1 MKVIILSAGQGRRLL
16 PLTESRP
23 KCSLPINGRPLLEW
37 QLREISRCDVE
48 EVVIATGYAAHVVED
63 IVAGL
68 DLDGLQVRT
77 EFNPFFEHCD
87 NLGTCWLMRHEMRGE
102 FVVLNGDTLFEA
114 AVMQR
119 LLAEHGTHPI
129 TLAADRK
136 GHYDDDDMLIVSE
149 GRRLERVGKR
159 LGIPGVNG
167 ESIGMLAFDAGG
179 GAAFVAMLDS
189 VMRRRDGLGSWY
201 LSAIDALARTG
212 AVGVCSIHG
221 LGWCEVD
228 TRLDLARAEEQHR
241 RWPLQPPEGVAVN
254 PEEDFQ
260 RSAAAQ
266 E

>member
-23 KCSLPINGRPLLEW
+23 KCSLPINDRSLLEW
-37 QLREISRCDVE
+37 QLLEISLCSVD

-63 IVAGL
+63 IVADL
-68 DLDGLQVRT
+68 DLGGLQVRT

-114 AVMQR
+114 AVLQR
-119 LLAEHGTHPI
+119 LLAQRGAFPI

-136 GHYDDDDMLIVSE
+136 GHYDDDDMLIVAN

-159 LGIPGVNG
+159 LGIPEVNG

-179 GAAFVAMLDS
+179 GAAFAAMLDS
-189 VMRRRDGLGSWY
+189 VMRRREGLGSWY

-228 TRLDLARAEEQHR
+228 TRLDLARAEELQRH
-241 RWPLQPPEGVAVN
+241 WPLQPVEGGELSAG
-254 PEEDFQ
+254 ESFQ
-260 RSAAAQ
+260 WSAAAQ